1 MWNARHITT
10 KIPPLLVGL
19 GLGAA
24 FYFALVV
31 AGLGVHLGPV
41 IGVPIAVETPT
52 PYNAVGDLP
61 KLKEF
66 AQLLPLIG
74 GGALALAFVAAMDAL
89 LCTKLVTPAGAAKVD
104 GDRLLIRL
112 GLGNVLSACFGGITG
127 GINIGANLTFWR

>member
-1 MWNARHITT
+1 VLSPLEPVPGAAQLKPNVRKTLDTSFFTFIVMWNARHITT

-52 PYNAVGDLP
+52 PYKAMGDLP
-61 KLKEF
+61 KFGEF
-66 AQLLPLIG
+66 AELLPLIV

-89 LCTKLVTPAGAAKVD
+89 LCTKLVTPAGAAKV
-104 GDRLLIRL
+104 
-112 GLGNVLSACFGGITG
+112 
-127 GINIGANLTFWR
+127 